1 MLHSIFKNS
10 LYKGALN
17 FFNLVLPLLVTP
29 YLYRI
34 LSPETIG
41 QVEYSTS
48 IFGYFSLFGVL
59 GIYNYGLREVSKNID
74 RQEKVKSIY
83 ANLFLIG
90 CLSNFIVACIY
101 LLFIRLSFYSSP
113 MYLLLLITSLNFISN
128 IFYTEW
134 INEAFEDFK
143 FIAIKTIII
152 RSLYAIGILLFVK
165 EPDDVW
171 IYLLLLV
178 LSNFLNYIVGF
189 IYARRYTDFSLFSLK
204 WSRCNINFMLYLP
217 PLLFILL
224 LNNSSVFYTLLDRLM
239 LGTYCGADSVA
250 FYSVG
255 QKIMEITRS
264 LLLTL
269 TFVTLPRLSYYLNNQ
284 YDLYLLNL
292 NKLIHIVLMLAIPMG
307 IGLML
312 LSHSIVLV
320 FAGSQ
325 YSEAVWPLCIFG
337 FRFITLMVENITA
350 QQTMFLHGKEKI
362 IALCNAM
369 WGVCNLLLNYLF
381 VKIGVFTP
389 STAIAT
395 TLFAELGLLTTELW
409 YIKTRLNIRIVL
421 FTKDSGIYFLLSLC
435 FVPIIA
441 GFKLC
446 IMNGVVFFVLSI
458 LACVMFY
465 ILILYLLK
473 NKVLIEVLNHFVP
486 SMKMK

>member
-59 GIYNYGLREVSKNID
+59 GIYNYGLREVSKNRD

-320 FAGSQ
+320 FAGS
-325 YSEAVWPLCIFG
+325 
-337 FRFITLMVENITA
+337 
-350 QQTMFLHGKEKI
+350 
-362 IALCNAM
+362 
-369 WGVCNLLLNYLF
+369 
-381 VKIGVFTP
+381 
-389 STAIAT
+389 
-395 TLFAELGLLTTELW
+395 
-409 YIKTRLNIRIVL
+409 
-421 FTKDSGIYFLLSLC
+421 
-435 FVPIIA
+435 
-441 GFKLC
+441 
-446 IMNGVVFFVLSI
+446 
-458 LACVMFY
+458 
-465 ILILYLLK
+465 
-473 NKVLIEVLNHFVP
+473 
-486 SMKMK
+486 